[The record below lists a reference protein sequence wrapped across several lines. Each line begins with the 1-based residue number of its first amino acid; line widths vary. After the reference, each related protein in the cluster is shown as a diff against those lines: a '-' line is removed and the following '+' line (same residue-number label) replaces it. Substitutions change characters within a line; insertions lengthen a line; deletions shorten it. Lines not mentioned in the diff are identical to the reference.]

1 MQRKRHYL
9 LALFTQYILYFDRN
23 DYHRTEY
30 QSGRIFFQRAYK
42 ATTGFEPKKIQSC
55 HCVKINYM
63 EEEAG
68 TERISKPIIE
78 LSGKFNRRVSTIKGL
93 SASTLIFY
101 E

>member
-1 MQRKRHYL
+1 
-9 LALFTQYILYFDRN
+9 
-23 DYHRTEY
+23 
-30 QSGRIFFQRAYK
+30 
-42 ATTGFEPKKIQSC
+42 
-55 HCVKINYM
+55 M